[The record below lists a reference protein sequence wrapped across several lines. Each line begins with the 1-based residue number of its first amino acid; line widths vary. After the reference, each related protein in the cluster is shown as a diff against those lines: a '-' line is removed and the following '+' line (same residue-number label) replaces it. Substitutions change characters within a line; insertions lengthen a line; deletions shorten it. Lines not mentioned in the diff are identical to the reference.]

1 MSTPSI
7 VEIDDR
13 TGEEKLAMPI
23 DPGTGLV
30 ILGGAVGGAQLIQ
43 RLLGPTA
50 DYLGEGIKSWTEVR
64 IHNTQRIFASAERKL
79 GERIDEEG
87 SVPPRVLKGI
97 LSEGSY
103 CDDELTVE
111 YFGGILASSRSSVS
125 RDDRGTTLVA
135 LLSQLST
142 YQIRMHYIC
151 YSVMKEVNESPGS
164 SLGLHETRQKL
175 TTFIP
180 MEKFH
185 AAFEF
190 DEQELR
196 NVGSIISH
204 AIWGLHATGLIEG
217 GYGYGDPDDLRI
229 AMPGPGVYFQPSGL
243 GIELYLWAHGFADTD
258 IDESFDVM
266 SGIEL
271 LSDIPIN
278 VEGAQFIPVY

>member
-1 MSTPSI
+1 M
-7 VEIDDR
+7 
-13 TGEEKLAMPI
+13 GI
-23 DPGTGLV
+23 DPVSGLV

-43 RLLGPTA
+43 RVLGPTA
-50 DYLGEGIKSWTEVR
+50 DYLGEGIRGWTEVR

-79 GERIDEEG
+79 GEKISEDG

-97 LSEGSY
+97 LAEGSF

-151 YSVMKEVNESPGS
+151 YSVMAKVNENPGS
-164 SLGLHETRQKL
+164 SLGLHETRQRL
-175 TTFIP
+175 RTFMP
-180 MEKFH
+180 MESFH

-190 DEQELR
+190 DEQETL
-196 NVGSIISH
+196 NADSIITH

-217 GYGYGDPDDLRI
+217 AYGYGDPETIDM
-229 AMPGPGVYFQPSGL
+229 MPEAGVYFQPSGL
-243 GIELYLWAHGFADTD
+243 GIELYLWAHGLADTD
-258 IDESFDVM
+258 IDASFDVM
-266 SGIEL
+266 AGIEL
-271 LSDIPIN
+271 ISSIPM
-278 VEGAQFIPVY
+278 ELDGAHSHPV